1 MSFFAIFCALLI
13 EQVKPLTR
21 SNPIHHGLRAWA
33 NAVSRNFDAGKADH
47 GWIVWAITAVVPAIA
62 VLAMH
67 WFLIYAIGWPAA
79 VVWNVAVLYVTLGF
93 RQFSY
98 HFTDI
103 RDALDAGDEDVARQ
117 LLADWQNVDAS
128 HVPRSELVRHV
139 IEYSVLAAHRHVF
152 GVLTWFTILAAF
164 GLGPFGAVFYR
175 MAEFT
180 VRFWKPRF
188 KSKLSTAASSMSDD
202 HLLEDAAVV
211 SDHLRATTAQAW
223 YLVDWLPARF
233 TAMGF
238 AVVGN
243 FEDAIDCWR
252 NYAEQLPT
260 LDNSNDGVILAATS
274 GAMHVR
280 LGGELLKP
288 APQAEAA
295 NSTFGGQNGSDM
307 DKPPTPEATVSTP
320 GREAEPAHLRS
331 VVGLVWRYVVLWMLM
346 LALLTL
352 SNLLG

>member
-21 SNPIHHGLRAWA
+21 SNPIHHSLRLWA

-47 GWIVWAITAVVPAIA
+47 GWLVWVITITVPAIV
-62 VLAMH
+62 VLAIH
-67 WFLIYAIGWPAA
+67 WLLIYVIGWPAA
-79 VVWNVAVLYVTLGF
+79 MVWHVAVLYVTLGF

-103 RDALDAGDEDVARQ
+103 RDALDAGDEDLARQ

-128 HVPRSELVRHV
+128 NIPRSEIVRHV

-152 GVLTWFTILAAF
+152 GVLTWYVVLAALGF
-164 GLGPFGAVFYR
+164 GPFGAVFYR
-175 MAEFT
+175 MAEFA

-188 KSKLSTAASSMSDD
+188 KPKLNSSTSEGMNDD
-202 HLLEDAAVV
+202 SPIV

-243 FEDAIDCWR
+243 FEDAIECWR
-252 NYAEQLPT
+252 NYASQLPT
-260 LDNSNDGVILAATS
+260 LDNPNDGVILAATS

-288 APQAEAA
+288 AARAEAA
-295 NSTFGGQNGSDM
+295 NSSFDGQTND
-307 DKPPTPEATVSTP
+307 TAAQPEATVSTP

-331 VVGLVWRYVVLWMLM
+331 VVGLVWRYVVLWMVL